1 MQLQNTMAKYSYK
14 TCKTTTATQQLLNT
28 IAKQKM
34 SKNKLSQQKTLREGG
49 LEFKA
54 ANQCSDFLNQF
65 KKSPD
70 ALCTSNRL
78 GGDAKKAKEEN
89 AL

>member
-1 MQLQNTMAKYSYK
+1 MAITIGVQRLAGTTLENSKKYP
-14 TCKTTTATQQLLNT
+14 
-28 IAKQKM
+28 
-34 SKNKLSQQKTLREGG
+34 SKEGPNRGG